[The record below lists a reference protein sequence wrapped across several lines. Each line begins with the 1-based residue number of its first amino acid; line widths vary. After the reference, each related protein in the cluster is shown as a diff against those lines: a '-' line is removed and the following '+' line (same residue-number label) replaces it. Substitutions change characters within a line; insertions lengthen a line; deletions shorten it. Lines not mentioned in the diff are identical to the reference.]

1 MTARLTTDTSNT
13 KRDDPQSGAL
23 NLDLTNSEG
32 DGITIYTHAG
42 YRGRRGTDSGRKPSL
57 NLEETVNTSTLLKVV
72 GIILICV
79 AIHFGLSQILPLIV
93 FGAGLGFLF
102 LP

>member
-1 MTARLTTDTSNT
+1 M
-13 KRDDPQSGAL
+13 
-23 NLDLTNSEG
+23 
-32 DGITIYTHAG
+32 
-42 YRGRRGTDSGRKPSL
+42 
-57 NLEETVNTSTLLKVV
+57 NTSTLLKVV
-72 GIILICV
+72 GIILICT